1 MVDKYYAEKLAAK
14 KLQQVY
20 DQAPPRIQQYLQA
33 EIDFILDLI
42 PPGASVLELG
52 CGYGRV
58 LRALATKA
66 EQTFGIDTSLP
77 SLRLARSHLADQQHT
92 HLACMDASQLALRPG
107 SFDMVVCIQ
116 NGISAFHVDQAQ
128 LIEEGVRIT
137 RPGGLVMFSSYSE
150 KFWEVRL
157 DWFERQSQLGLV
169 GEIDREKTGNGI
181 LACKDGF
188 TATTVD
194 QQDFRDLTDGLK
206 LDVDIVEV
214 DQSSLFCVIRP

>member
-1 MVDKYYAEKLAAK
+1 MIDKYYSEKLAAER
-14 KLQQVY
+14 LQRVY
-20 DQAPPRIQQYLQA
+20 DLAPARIQQYLQA
-33 EIDFILDLI
+33 EIDFVLDLMS
-42 PPGASVLELG
+42 PDASVLELG

-58 LRALATKA
+58 LKALAAKT

-77 SLRLARSHLADQQHT
+77 SLRLARSLLVDQQHT
-92 HLACMDASQLALRPG
+92 HLACMDASRLALLPG
-107 SFDMVVCIQ
+107 SFDLVVCIQ
-116 NGISAFHVDQAQ
+116 NGISAFHVDQAR
-128 LIEEGVRIT
+128 LIEEGVRVT

-169 GEIDREKTGNGI
+169 GEIDREKTGHGI

-188 TATTVD
+188 TATTVSEPA
-194 QQDFRDLTDGLK
+194 FRNLTDGLEA
-206 LDVDIVEV
+206 DMEIVEI